1 MRAHAVGVPV
11 PDWADFEID
20 GLHRAEGPLHAR
32 EILVGLN
39 CMGGGE
45 IFGRHA
51 GAHDIDAIEF
61 GLGSDLID
69 LAGPAEV
76 SIANVER
83 KVLGHL
89 LGIDY
94 FADGETDLGGGAQ
107 RRSLPPDLRLNPR
120 ELPLGRNKQ
129 RLALAG
135 ALFGQFAI
143 TTYDEPV
150 PWKAGRFDLGEIAVV
165 EQREL

>member
-1 MRAHAVGVPV
+1 MR
-11 PDWADFEID
+11 
-20 GLHRAEGPLHAR
+20 
-32 EILVGLN
+32 
-39 CMGGGE
+39 GGE
-45 IFGRHA
+45 ILGRHA

-76 SIANVER
+76 SIVDVER
-83 KVLGHL
+83 EVLGHL
-89 LGIDY
+89 LGIDD

-107 RRSLPPDLRLNPR
+107 RRSLAPHLRLNPC

-135 ALFGQFAI
+135 ALFGQLAI
-143 TTYDEPV
+143 TAHDEPLT
-150 PWKAGRFDLGEIAVV
+150 WKVGCKSMHLT
-165 EQREL
+165 